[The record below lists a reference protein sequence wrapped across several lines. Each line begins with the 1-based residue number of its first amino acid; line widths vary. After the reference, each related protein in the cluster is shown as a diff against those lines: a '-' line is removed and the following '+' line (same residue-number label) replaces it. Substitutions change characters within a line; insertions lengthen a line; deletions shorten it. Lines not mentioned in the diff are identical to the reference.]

1 MMEAIR
7 QFIEAQRAAAHT
19 RSLWFEDNNI
29 HVYLR
34 AGEYHLDVET
44 RQWKWTVGISHVYLT
59 READKG
65 KGYFKTLVT
74 AIEQWAKDYS
84 YDGIRIEEVRY
95 PPLQQWC
102 IKHGYTIDPTR
113 EDPQAYKKL

>member
-7 QFIEAQRAAAHT
+7 QFIEAQRTASIT
-19 RSLWFEDNNI
+19 RSLWFGDENI
-29 HVYLR
+29 NVYLR
-34 AGEYHLDVET
+34 AGEYHVDVDT
-44 RQWKWTVGISHVYLT
+44 REWKWAVGISNVYLV

-65 KGYFKTLVT
+65 KGYFKELVV
-74 AIEQWAKDYS
+74 AIERWAKEYG
-84 YDGIRIEEVRY
+84 YDGVRVEEVRY

-102 IKHGYTIDPTR
+102 IQHGYTIDPTR